1 MILTTPFGMVPV
13 MAWQGEKGEMLPVNF
28 ATSQVECTPFTDFLP
43 VAAHQQEGL
52 VMTSESRVVTSSP
65 VVVALDYDN
74 RDKAFAFVDRI
85 DPRDCRLKVG
95 KEMFTLFGPQFV
107 RDLQQRGFD
116 IFLDLKFHDIP
127 NTTAH
132 AVAAAADL
140 GVWMVNVH
148 ASGGARMMTAAR
160 EALVP
165 FGKDAPLLIAVTVLT
180 SMEAGDL
187 QDLGI
192 ALSPADYAAKLA
204 ALTQQCGLDGVVCS
218 AQEAVRFKQELGQ
231 SFKLVTPGIRP
242 AGSEAGD
249 QRRIMT
255 PEQAKAAGVDY
266 MVIGRPVT
274 QSADPAQTLRAI
286 NASLF
291 KGE

>member
-1 MILTTPFGMVPV
+1 MTLT
-13 MAWQGEKGEMLPVNF
+13 A
-28 ATSQVECTPFTDFLP
+28 S
-43 VAAHQQEGL
+43 
-52 VMTSESRVVTSSP
+52 SSSRAVTSSP
-65 VVVALDYDN
+65 VVVALDYNN
-74 RDKAFAFVDRI
+74 RDAALAFVDKI
-85 DPRDCRLKVG
+85 DSRDCRLKVG

-107 RDLQQRGFD
+107 RELQERGFD

-127 NTTAH
+127 NTAAH

-180 SMEAGDL
+180 SMESSDL
-187 QDLGI
+187 ADLGVT
-192 ALSPADYAAKLA
+192 LSPADYAERLA
-204 ALTQQCGLDGVVCS
+204 ALTQKCGLDGVVCS
-218 AQEAVRFKQELGQ
+218 AQEAVRFKQAFGQ
-231 SFKLVTPGIRP
+231 DFKLVTPGIRP
-242 AGSEAGD
+242 QGSDAGD

-255 PEQAKAAGVDY
+255 PEQALAAGVDY

-274 QSADPAQTLRAI
+274 QSADPAQTLKAI
-286 NASLF
+286 NASLQRSA
-291 KGE
+291 